1 MDLSTFV
8 TGGAR
13 SGKSRFAVT
22 EQADHRR
29 VVFLA
34 TAQAGDADMAAR
46 IARHRAERPA
56 HWTTIEEPLDLV
68 ARAEEVGA
76 GTGGGALSARRGAL
90 ARGVDA
96 IIIDCLTLWVANRVL
111 AGHTDGAILQGADA
125 LADLVE
131 RRPCAITIV
140 SNEVGAGVHPETSA
154 GLRFRDLLGSVNQRI
169 AAACDRVVLLVA
181 GLPLVVKSPPPPGH
195 EFGQQSP

>member
-1 MDLSTFV
+1 VDLSTFV

-13 SGKSRFAVT
+13 SGKSRFAVA
-22 EQADHRR
+22 EQSDHRR

-46 IARHRAERPA
+46 IRRHRAERPA

-76 GTGGGALSARRGAL
+76 GAGALSARRGAL

-111 AGHTDGAILQGADA
+111 AGHTDDAILQGADA
-125 LADLVE
+125 LADLVKQ
-131 RRPCAITIV
+131 RPCALTIV

-154 GLRFRDLLGSVNQRI
+154 GLRFRDLLGSVNQRV

-181 GLPLVVKSPPPPGH
+181 GVPLTVKSSPPPAH